1 MGPMLGEFRKFLLR
15 GNVVDLAVG
24 IVIGAAFGAIVT
36 SFVND
41 LLMPPIGF
49 AIGRSSF
56 TDLFISLNG
65 VAYPSLAAA
74 KAAGAPTINYGNFI
88 NTVLNFVIIGFA
100 VFLVV
105 RAVNR
110 MTAKPG
116 PAVTRECPYC
126 MTPISLRATRCPHC
140 TSEVT
145 PSR

>member
-1 MGPMLGEFRKFLLR
+1 MLGEFRKFLLR

-24 IVIGAAFGAIVT
+24 IVIGAAFGAIVN

-41 LLMPPIGF
+41 LLMPPLGF
-49 AIGRSSF
+49 AIGRSNF
-56 TDLFISLNG
+56 TDLFISLNR

-74 KAAGAPTINYGNFI
+74 KAAGAPTINYGVFI
-88 NTVLNFVIIGFA
+88 NAVLNFVIVGFA

-110 MTAKPG
+110 MMPR
-116 PAVTRECPYC
+116 PVPVVTRDCPLC
-126 MTPISLRATRCPHC
+126 MTAMPLRATRCPHC